1 MFVYFDF
8 LNSNEPL
15 FNTLIKVIHHL
26 IKIIQRTNNNHNKSF
41 KKIIIVYI
49 LDYNTK

>member
-15 FNTLIKVIHHL
+15 FNTLIKVIIHPL
-26 IKIIQRTNNNHNKSF
+26 IKNNKHNN
-41 KKIIIVYI
+41 KI
-49 LDYNTK
+49 LT